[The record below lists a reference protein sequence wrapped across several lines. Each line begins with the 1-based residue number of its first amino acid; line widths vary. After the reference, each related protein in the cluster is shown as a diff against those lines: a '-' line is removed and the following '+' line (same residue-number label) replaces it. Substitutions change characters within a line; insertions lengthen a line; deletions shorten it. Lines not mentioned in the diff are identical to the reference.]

1 MILFYSEYCEH
12 SKMLLDSIK
21 RHDNNKVIKL
31 VSIEAIRAKNLAL
44 DPKIHSV
51 PAMLFPKTNEVIFGK
66 AVFDHLFLPG
76 RGVLLM
82 ASTNSKERDVKT
94 MAQESSTNMEP
105 IAYTNSIIG
114 QDFESLDSNDNK
126 DDISFKW
133 RNINDNDVHF
143 DIDKLKED
151 ADNKKLPS
159 MEDIMKMRN
168 VDDLWNEKR

>member
-21 RHDNNKVIKL
+21 RHDTNKLIKQ
-31 VSIEAIRAKNLAL
+31 VSVDAIRAKGLSL

-82 ASTNSKERDVKT
+82 ATNNSKERDT
-94 MAQESSTNMEP
+94 EAIIPSTGSVEP
-105 IAYTNSIIG
+105 IAYTSSIIG
-114 QDFESLDSNDNK
+114 QDFESLDQNDNK
-126 DDISFKW
+126 SDISFKW
-133 RNINDNDVHF
+133 RNVGDNDVHF
-143 DIDKLKED
+143 DTEKFNED
-151 ADNKKLPS
+151 SNTKKLPS
-159 MEDIMKMRN
+159 MEDIMKSRN
-168 VDDLWNEKR
+168 IDDLWNKSA